1 MNTMA
6 MKILRN
12 FDQNF
17 FDLLKDAHTWEYSQ
31 INDNKERQAERK
43 PKLYFTPAQW
53 FLIALAAVC
62 VVLCPKGIDANF
74 AGYIISGLSLFA
86 GILFSLAVSLFDKFN
101 NVNFTQY
108 KESVNAD
115 LYPLGAR
122 LKNYFKKSIILTL
135 YTAILAIGCI
145 LMLALIYMFDGLQN
159 SIDIV
164 SIVKNWCQYD
174 CRFILKAGFISVF
187 RLVLFYMLLNFIYI
201 TKQMITSFYDYMV
214 NEINKIKLK

>member
-1 MNTMA
+1 MA
-6 MKILRN
+6 MKKLRN

-17 FDLLKDAHTWEYSQ
+17 FDLLKDAHTWEYTQ
-31 INDNKERQAERK
+31 INDNKNKQAERK

-53 FLIALAAVC
+53 LMIAIAAVC

-86 GILFSLAVSLFDKFN
+86 GILFTLAVSLFDKFN
-101 NVNFTQY
+101 NVDFTQY

-115 LYPLGAR
+115 LYSLGAR

-145 LMLALIYMFDGLQN
+145 LMLSLVFMLDGLQQDVN
-159 SIDIV
+159 IIV
-164 SIVKNWCQYD
+164 MFKNWCQYD
-174 CRFILKAGFISVF
+174 WHFLIKAGLIVLF

-201 TKQMITSFYDYMV
+201 TKQMITSFYDYMIS
-214 NEINKIKLK
+214 EIDKIKLK

>member
-17 FDLLKDAHTWEYSQ
+17 FDLLKEAHAWEYSQ

-53 FLIALAAVC
+53 LLIALAAVC

-115 LYPLGAR
+115 LYLLGAR

-145 LMLALIYMFDGLQN
+145 LMLALIYMFDGLQK
-159 SIDIV
+159 SIDII

-174 CRFILKAGFISVF
+174 WRFILKAGFISVF

-214 NEINKIKLK
+214 SEINKIKLK

>member
-6 MKILRN
+6 MKKLRN

-17 FDLLKDAHTWEYSQ
+17 FDLLKDAHAWEYSQ

-53 FLIALAAVC
+53 LMIALAAVC

-135 YTAILAIGCI
+135 YTAILAVGCI
-145 LMLALIYMFDGLQN
+145 LMLALIYMFDGLQK
-159 SIDIV
+159 SIDII

-174 CRFILKAGFISVF
+174 WRFILKAGFISVF

-214 NEINKIKLK
+214 SEINKIKLK

>member
-1 MNTMA
+1 MA

-17 FDLLKDAHTWEYSQ
+17 FDLLKEAHAWEYSQ

-53 FLIALAAVC
+53 LLIALAAVC

-145 LMLALIYMFDGLQN
+145 LMLALIYMFDGLQK
-159 SIDIV
+159 SIDII

-174 CRFILKAGFISVF
+174 WRFILKAGFISFF

-214 NEINKIKLK
+214 SEINKIKLK

>member
-1 MNTMA
+1 MA
-6 MKILRN
+6 MKKLRN

-17 FDLLKDAHTWEYSQ
+17 FDLLKDAHTWEYTQ
-31 INDNKERQAERK
+31 INDNKNKQAERK

-53 FLIALAAVC
+53 LMIAIAAVC

-86 GILFSLAVSLFDKFN
+86 GILFTLAVSLFDKFN
-101 NVNFTQY
+101 NVDFTQY

-115 LYPLGAR
+115 LYSLGAR

-145 LMLALIYMFDGLQN
+145 LMLSLVFMLDGLQQDVN
-159 SIDIV
+159 IIV
-164 SIVKNWCQYD
+164 IFTNWCQYD
-174 CRFILKAGFISVF
+174 WCFLIKASLIVLF

-201 TKQMITSFYDYMV
+201 TKQMITSFYDYMIS
-214 NEINKIKLK
+214 EIDKIKLK

>member
-1 MNTMA
+1 MA
-6 MKILRN
+6 MKKLRN

-17 FDLLKDAHTWEYSQ
+17 FDLLKDAHTWEYTQ
-31 INDNKERQAERK
+31 INDNKNKQAERK

-53 FLIALAAVC
+53 LMIAIAAVC

-86 GILFSLAVSLFDKFN
+86 GILFTLAVSLFDKFN
-101 NVNFTQY
+101 NVDFTQY

-115 LYPLGAR
+115 LYSLGAR

-145 LMLALIYMFDGLQN
+145 LMLSLVFMLDGLQQDVN
-159 SIDIV
+159 IIV
-164 SIVKNWCQYD
+164 IFTNWCQYD
-174 CRFILKAGFISVF
+174 WCFLIKASLIVLF

-214 NEINKIKLK
+214 SEIDKIKLK

>member
-1 MNTMA
+1 MA

>member
-1 MNTMA
+1 MA
-6 MKILRN
+6 MKKLRN

-17 FDLLKDAHTWEYSQ
+17 FDLLKDAHAWEYSQ

-43 PKLYFTPAQW
+43 PKLYFTLAQW
-53 FLIALAAVC
+53 LLIALAAVC

-115 LYPLGAR
+115 LYLFGAR

-145 LMLALIYMFDGLQN
+145 LMLALIYMFDGLQE

-174 CRFILKAGFISVF
+174 WRFIMKAGFISVF
-187 RLVLFYMLLNFIYI
+187 RLVLFYMLLNFINI

-214 NEINKIKLK
+214 SEINKIKLK

>member
-1 MNTMA
+1 MA
-6 MKILRN
+6 MKKLRN

-17 FDLLKDAHTWEYSQ
+17 FDLLKEAHAWEYSQ

-53 FLIALAAVC
+53 LLIALAAVC

-108 KESVNAD
+108 RESVNAD

-145 LMLALIYMFDGLQN
+145 LMLALIYMFYGLQK

-174 CRFILKAGFISVF
+174 WRFILKAGFISVF
-187 RLVLFYMLLNFIYI
+187 RLVLLYMLLNFIYI

-214 NEINKIKLK
+214 SEINKIKLK

>member
-1 MNTMA
+1 MA
-6 MKILRN
+6 MKKLRN

-17 FDLLKDAHTWEYSQ
+17 FDLLKDAHAWEYSQ

-43 PKLYFTPAQW
+43 PKLYFTLAQW
-53 FLIALAAVC
+53 LLIALAAVC

-115 LYPLGAR
+115 LYPFGAR
-122 LKNYFKKSIILTL
+122 LKNYFKKTIILTL

-145 LMLALIYMFDGLQN
+145 LMLALIYMFDGLQE

-174 CRFILKAGFISVF
+174 WRFILKVGFISVF
-187 RLVLFYMLLNFIYI
+187 RLVLFYMLLNFMYI

-214 NEINKIKLK
+214 SEINKIKLK